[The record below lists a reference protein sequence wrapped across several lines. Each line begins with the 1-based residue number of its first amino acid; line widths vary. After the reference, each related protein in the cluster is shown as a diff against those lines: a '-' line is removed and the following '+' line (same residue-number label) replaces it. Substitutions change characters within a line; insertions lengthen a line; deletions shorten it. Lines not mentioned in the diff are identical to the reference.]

1 MTEEIIH
8 RLFQVVLYT
17 GGFVA
22 FWQITKHMPEVF
34 HNMLV
39 KFVKYSSMAIF
50 YGMPIAVV
58 IEFILVGNIHNTM
71 AFAGCICGVSFL
83 FVVWMI
89 LVALSRSMQGKEQ
102 FKYVVL

>member
-1 MTEEIIH
+1 MTEEIIQ
-8 RLFQVVLYT
+8 RTMQVFLYT

-22 FWQITKHMPEVF
+22 FWQITKHMPKVF
-34 HNMLV
+34 HNMLE

-71 AFAGCICGVSFL
+71 AFVGSICGVSFL
-83 FVVWMI
+83 SVVWMT
-89 LVALSRSMQGKEQ
+89 LVGLSRSMQGKEQ
-102 FKYVVL
+102 FNVVL

>member
-22 FWQITKHMPEVF
+22 FWQITKHMPKVF
-34 HNMLV
+34 HNMLEYIV
-39 KFVKYSSMAIF
+39 LLAFAVACV
-50 YGMPIAVV
+50 MPIACL
-58 IEFILVGNIHNTM
+58 IEYVLIGNIHNTM
-71 AFAGCICGVSFL
+71 VFVGCVCGVSFL
-83 FVVWMI
+83 SVVWMT
-89 LVALSRSMQGKEQ
+89 LAGLSRAWQGKEQ